1 MNVSWLMINRES
13 KKTRLVIPGWSILP
27 YYFVNLFPSE
37 NLIILN
43 PFIPN
48 IRVINEYCDTI
59 LVNEKTQILHESIT
73 DVIRKNINN
82 VFIFSMGLQWVQVHA
97 EELFNLPC
105 DIVSPS
111 VAYHNNELDHMIK
124 NLKKSKQATLK
135 VFLKQCFL
143 TSSEWLRWKQ
153 EEFGSQVQF
162 TDSKTLIT
170 WLDNYGRKRVD
181 IPDKQNI
188 KIWLDLNDP
197 IGIKPKQ
204 NTIHIQF
211 NIWSKG
217 HIIES
222 FS

>member
-1 MNVSWLMINRES
+1 MICSWVNINR
-13 KKTRLVIPGWSILP
+13 KATVTRLVIPGWSILP
-27 YYFVNLFPSE
+27 HFFADLFPKD
-37 NLIILN
+37 NLVVLN
-43 PFIPN
+43 PFI
-48 IRVINEYCDTI
+48 INDHQLSAYCKQELASEDVT
-59 LVNEKTQILHESIT
+59 VTRQSIEDAMT
-73 DVIRKNINN
+73 GSIDR